1 MRLFC
6 ISLLLLLQPWVFKML
21 VLGSFETKTSH
32 AGPEEQEKTKQQIF
46 TSLGEEETHWVWNEK
61 GKVWL
66 CDTVVKVS
74 DPGLLSALIAPSW
87 QQEYYNFEDN
97 DSLDA
102 RSECQ
107 KVELK
112 YRWNSSRLYL
122 TARFKKYNGRNNWV
136 KT

>member
-1 MRLFC
+1 M
-6 ISLLLLLQPWVFKML
+6 SLLLLLQPWVFKML
-21 VLGSFETKTSH
+21 VLGSFETETCYN

-74 DPGLLSALIAPSW
+74 DPGLLFALIAPSW

-112 YRWNSSRLYL
+112 HRWNSSRLYL